1 MGRSLRFMEPLTA
14 SPALPRA
21 PAPGAVLELLK
32 PVTWFPPMW
41 AYFCGV
47 VSSGVPIVDR
57 WQPLAIGV
65 LLTGPLVCGTGQAI
79 NDWFDRHVDAIN
91 EPQRPIPSG
100 RIPGRWGLG
109 IALFGTLLSLAVSAL
124 LGPLVVAA
132 TMVGL
137 LLAWAYS
144 APPARLKR
152 SGWWGPLACA
162 LAYEGLT
169 WFTGAAV
176 MLGGA
181 PSAPVLLVAAFYA
194 LGAFGIMT
202 LNDFKAVEGD
212 RQMGLRS
219 LPVVLGTVPA
229 ARIACA
235 VMLGAQ
241 LVVIALMAGWGLVW
255 WAAAIAALTGGQL
268 LAMRRLV
275 RDPARHAP
283 WYNGAGVSLYVT
295 GMLVAAF
302 GLRTLQGGM

>member
-1 MGRSLRFMEPLTA
+1 MEPLTA

-181 PSAPVLLVAAFYA
+181 PSTPVLLVAAFYA